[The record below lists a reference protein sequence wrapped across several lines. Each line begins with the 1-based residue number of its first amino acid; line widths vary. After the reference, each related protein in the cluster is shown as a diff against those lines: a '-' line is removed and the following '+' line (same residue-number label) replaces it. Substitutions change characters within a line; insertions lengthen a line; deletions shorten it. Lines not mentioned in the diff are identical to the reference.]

1 LALPLIPAGLLPLSL
16 LPPPL
21 QPAENMRNT
30 DATTTRITEIAF
42 LFIGASFK
50 IE

>member
-16 LPPPL
+16 LPPL